1 MNYRWI
7 NNRNVFLV
15 IALAAATAM
24 ASALY
29 LQYVVGLSVCP
40 LCLTQRVFFVAAGSI
55 AFLAALHNP
64 TGVGRRV
71 YAVLGLAMTAMGM
84 GFAGRHIW
92 LQYLPP
98 EEVPACGPSLEYM
111 LEVFPFEEALKA
123 LLMGDGNCAETLW
136 TFLGL
141 SIPELAMGVFVFM
154 AGAFVVL
161 LVRSNLPSETK

>member
-1 MNYRWI
+1 MTNLL
-7 NNRNVFLV
+7 NNHRSVFFL
-15 IALAAATAM
+15 IALLAGMAM
-24 ASALY
+24 AAALY

-40 LCLTQRVFFVAAGSI
+40 LCLTQRVFFVAAGCI

-64 TGVGRRV
+64 TVLIRKL
-71 YAVLGLAMTAMGM
+71 YALLGLLMTAVGM

-111 LEVFPFEEALKA
+111 LEVFPFQEALKA

-136 TFLGL
+136 TMAGL
-141 SIPELAMGVFVFM
+141 SIPELAMAVFSVM
-154 AGAFVVL
+154 ALGFLMVL
-161 LVRSNLPSETK
+161 LRSEQTAP

>member
-1 MNYRWI
+1 MNKLVVSHRTL
-7 NNRNVFLV
+7 FLL
-15 IALAAATAM
+15 IAVTAATSM
-24 ASALY
+24 AAALY
-29 LQYVVGLSVCP
+29 LQYVVGLAVCP
-40 LCLTQRVFFVAAGSI
+40 LCLTQRVFFIAAGSI

-64 TGVGRRV
+64 TVVGRRL
-71 YAVLGLAMTAMGM
+71 YALAGLVMTAIGM

-136 TFLGL
+136 TLLGL
-141 SIPELAMGVFVFM
+141 SIPELAMSVFSVM
-154 AGAFVVL
+154 ALGFIVL
-161 LVRSNLPSETK
+161 LLRRDEVAGR

>member
-1 MNYRWI
+1 MTNFL
-7 NNRNVFLV
+7 NNHRSVFFL
-15 IALAAATAM
+15 IALLAGMSMAA
-24 ASALY
+24 ALY

-40 LCLTQRVFFVAAGSI
+40 LCLTQRVFFVAAGCI

-64 TGVGRRV
+64 TVLIRKL
-71 YAVLGLAMTAMGM
+71 YALLGLLMTAVGM

-111 LEVFPFEEALKA
+111 LEVFPFQEALKA

-136 TFLGL
+136 TMAGL
-141 SIPELAMGVFVFM
+141 SIPELAMAVFGVM
-154 AGAFVVL
+154 ALGFLMVL
-161 LVRSNLPSETK
+161 LRSEQTAP

>member
-1 MNYRWI
+1 MTNLL
-7 NNRNVFLV
+7 NNHRSVFFL
-15 IALAAATAM
+15 IALLAGMAM
-24 ASALY
+24 AAALY

-40 LCLTQRVFFVAAGSI
+40 LCLTQRVFFVAAGCI

-64 TGVGRRV
+64 TVLIRKL
-71 YAVLGLAMTAMGM
+71 YALLGLLMTAVGM

-111 LEVFPFEEALKA
+111 LEVFPFQEALKA

-136 TFLGL
+136 TMAGL
-141 SIPELAMGVFVFM
+141 SIPELAMAVFGVM
-154 AGAFVVL
+154 ALGFLMVL
-161 LVRSNLPSETK
+161 LRSEQTAP

>member
-1 MNYRWI
+1 MI
-7 NNRNVFLV
+7 NLLNNHRSVFFL
-15 IALAAATAM
+15 IALLAGMAM
-24 ASALY
+24 AAALY

-40 LCLTQRVFFVAAGSI
+40 LCLTQRVFFVAAGCI

-64 TGVGRRV
+64 TVLIRKL
-71 YAVLGLAMTAMGM
+71 YALLGLLMTAVGM

-111 LEVFPFEEALKA
+111 LEVFPFQEALKA

-136 TFLGL
+136 TMAGL
-141 SIPELAMGVFVFM
+141 SIPELAMAVFGVM
-154 AGAFVVL
+154 ALGFLMVL
-161 LVRSNLPSETK
+161 LRSEQTAP